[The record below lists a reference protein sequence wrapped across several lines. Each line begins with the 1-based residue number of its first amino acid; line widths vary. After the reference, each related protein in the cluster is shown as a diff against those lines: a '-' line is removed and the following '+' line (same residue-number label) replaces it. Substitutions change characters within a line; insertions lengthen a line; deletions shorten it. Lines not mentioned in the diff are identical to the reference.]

1 MTKVGLLFSG
11 QGAQVPGM
19 GKDFYEKIPV
29 FAETIDQAS
38 EICGFDLTECFGS
51 SEMLKQTKY
60 VQPALCAFSY
70 GVFKAL
76 KNAAPDLNV
85 VGGIGLSLGEYPA
98 LIASSMLDF
107 ETGMKLVSKRAEFMQ
122 EDCDRH
128 QSSMAAI
135 LKPDVE
141 LVEKICA
148 EISTDEKPVSIANYN
163 SPKQVVIGGDD
174 EAVKKASE
182 KLSEEGKMRVV
193 ELNVNGAFH
202 TPLLKTSSQRLGEVL
217 KAVSFKDP
225 EFVIESNT
233 DRIPFT
239 KENAAEILQRQ
250 VMSPTHFASCVEK
263 MIKDCEIETFVEIGP
278 GETLSKFVRQID
290 RNIGRA
296 SVETLEKMQKFS
308 L

>member
-1 MTKVGLLFSG
+1 
-11 QGAQVPGM
+11 
-19 GKDFYEKIPV
+19 
-29 FAETIDQAS
+29 
-38 EICGFDLTECFGS
+38 
-51 SEMLKQTKY
+51 MLKQTKY

-202 TPLLKTSSQRLGEVL
+202 TPLFRTSSQRLGEVL
-217 KAVSFKDP
+217 KDVSFKDP

-250 VMSPTHFASCVEK
+250 VMSPTHFAACVEK

-278 GETLSKFVRQID
+278 GETLSKFVKQID

>member
-11 QGAQVPGM
+11 QGAQIPGM
-19 GKDFYEKIPV
+19 GRDFYERVPV
-29 FAETIDQAS
+29 FAETIDRAS

-51 SEMLKQTKY
+51 SEMLRQTKY

-70 GVFKAL
+70 GVFKVL
-76 KNAAPDLNV
+76 KNAVPGLDV

-128 QSSMAAI
+128 PSSMAAV

-148 EISTDEKPVSIANYN
+148 EISTDERPVLIANYN
-163 SPKQVVIGGDD
+163 SPKQVVIGGDV
-174 EAVKKASE
+174 EAVEKASG
-182 KLSEEGKMRVV
+182 KLSGKGGMRVV

-202 TPLLKTSSQRLGEVL
+202 TPLFRSSSQRLGEVL
-217 KAVSFKDP
+217 KDVSFRDS

-250 VMSPTHFASCVEK
+250 VMSPTHFADCVEK
-263 MIKDCEIETFVEIGP
+263 MIRDLEVEAFIEIGP

-290 RNIGRA
+290 RNVGRA
-296 SVETLEKMQKFS
+296 SVETLEKMQKVS

>member
-1 MTKVGLLFSG
+1 
-11 QGAQVPGM
+11 
-19 GKDFYEKIPV
+19 
-29 FAETIDQAS
+29 
-38 EICGFDLTECFGS
+38 
-51 SEMLKQTKY
+51 
-60 VQPALCAFSY
+60 
-70 GVFKAL
+70 
-76 KNAAPDLNV
+76 
-85 VGGIGLSLGEYPA
+85 
-98 LIASSMLDF
+98 
-107 ETGMKLVSKRAEFMQ
+107 
-122 EDCDRH
+122 
-128 QSSMAAI
+128 MAAI

-202 TPLLKTSSQRLGEVL
+202 TPLFMTSSQRLGEVL
-217 KAVSFKDP
+217 KDVSFKDP

-239 KENAAEILQRQ
+239 KENAAEI
-250 VMSPTHFASCVEK
+250 
-263 MIKDCEIETFVEIGP
+263 ETFVEIGP

-290 RNIGRA
+290 RNVGRA

>member
-19 GKDFYEKIPV
+19 GKDFYDKIPV

-76 KNAAPDLNV
+76 KNAAPGLNV

-128 QSSMAAI
+128 QSSMA
-135 LKPDVE
+135 
-141 LVEKICA
+141 EKICA
-148 EISTDEKPVSIANYN
+148 VISTDEKPVSIANYT

-202 TPLLKTSSQRLGEVL
+202 TPLFRTSSQRLGEVL

-233 DRIPFT
+233 DKIPFT

-250 VMSPTHFASCVEK
+250 VMSPTHFAACVEK

-290 RNIGRA
+290 RNVGRA